1 MTEAPFYAWAT
12 FAVILVVGLAL
23 DLFSHRG
30 SHASGRR
37 AAVGWTIFWV
47 AIGLAFTF
55 FVWFVLGGTAA
66 QEYLAAFLIEKSLS
80 LDNLFVFLIIFE
92 TLQIPKENQRTA
104 LSWGVFGALV
114 FRALAVWVGIAAL
127 ERWEW
132 VEYIFAGLLL
142 YAAWRAFRDNP
153 AEERESKAVQRLA
166 RFLPV
171 SRDTRAKS
179 FILRD
184 GRIWKATPL
193 LVAVVALELTDI
205 VFAVDSIPAAFSVTR
220 IPFLVYSSN
229 AFAILG
235 LRSLYIV
242 LAHTIVGLK
251 YLHYGLAAVLAFAA
265 AKMFFSHWI
274 AIPPM
279 VSVGIITAL
288 IAASVIASLRTRKP
302 ASTPENTG
310 APR

>member
-1 MTEAPFYAWAT
+1 
-12 FAVILVVGLAL
+12 
-23 DLFSHRG
+23 
-30 SHASGRR
+30 
-37 AAVGWTIFWV
+37 
-47 AIGLAFTF
+47 
-55 FVWFVLGGTAA
+55 
-66 QEYLAAFLIEKSLS
+66 
-80 LDNLFVFLIIFE
+80 
-92 TLQIPKENQRTA
+92 
-104 LSWGVFGALV
+104 
-114 FRALAVWVGIAAL
+114 
-127 ERWEW
+127 
-132 VEYIFAGLLL
+132 
-142 YAAWRAFRDNP
+142 
-153 AEERESKAVQRLA
+153 
-166 RFLPV
+166 
-171 SRDTRAKS
+171 
-179 FILRD
+179 
-184 GRIWKATPL
+184 
-193 LVAVVALELTDI
+193 LTDI